1 MEGCD
6 EGLENLDG
14 QVLQR
19 YRTSCPNLPT
29 EMTGRGRAR
38 CALDSLPASYSVA
51 TVPGVRDDCLT
62 ECTNNVCYDL
72 SGLGTST
79 SKEAKEYFS
88 DMNRHRI
95 DFTYGGA
102 KDDQAIDMVIMC
114 GLNCVS

>member
-19 YRTSCPNLPT
+19 CRASCPNLPT
-29 EMTGRGRAR
+29 EMTGRGRAC
-38 CALDSLPASYSVA
+38 CALHSLPASYSVV
-51 TVPGVRDDCLT
+51 TVPGVRDDCLIEYQT
-62 ECTNNVCYDL
+62 YYVCYDL

-95 DFTYGGA
+95 GFSYGGA
-102 KDDQAIDMVIMC
+102 EDDLAINMVI
-114 GLNCVS
+114 

>member
-1 MEGCD
+1 M
-6 EGLENLDG
+6 
-14 QVLQR
+14 
-19 YRTSCPNLPT
+19 Y
-29 EMTGRGRAR
+29 
-38 CALDSLPASYSVA
+38 
-51 TVPGVRDDCLT
+51 
-62 ECTNNVCYDL
+62 VCYKL

-95 DFTYGGA
+95 DFTYGGV